1 MDHNLLCALKDRARF
16 RQLRGAVPDSMLG
29 QETVAMLA
37 WFSKYFESFPDKE
50 RIETDVLH
58 SLFTLRAQ
66 GSPEQLAVMR
76 ALINRLDQPVPQE
89 VLDGITHQLLERD
102 FAGRAAALL
111 NAYEAGE
118 ELDLTYEL
126 NRMASESMRRISQQS
141 PSSYVDDDIADILA
155 SFENDRGLKLPT
167 HALRNGVGGL
177 QGGDVLLVGGRPDK
191 GKTSLIAA
199 ILAGFAP
206 QLQGLNLS
214 GRPMLW
220 CSNEGSGRRIVPRIY
235 QAALN
240 VDFTE
245 LCALSNS
252 GELAAKYAKAVA
264 GETIRV
270 KDVHGMT
277 LGQIEQTVE
286 EMGPCV
292 VVLDMPANIRSA
304 AVSGGNKTDALESV
318 WQEFRE
324 MMVRHDAVGIGT
336 AQISSE
342 GDDKLYP
349 GYGAIKDSKTG
360 VQGAVDVML
369 MMGALNSPD
378 MATLRGFSTPKNK
391 RQMHGTPSH
400 IEAEVF
406 FDSAKCQFTDG
417 NL

>member
-1 MDHNLLCALKDRARF
+1 MDRNLLCALKDRARF

-37 WFSKYFESFPDKE
+37 WYAKYFESFPDKE
-50 RIETDVLH
+50 RVETDVLH
-58 SLFTLRAQ
+58 SLFTLRAN
-66 GSPEQLAVMR
+66 GTPEQLAVMR
-76 ALINRLDQPVPQE
+76 ALISSLDTPVPQE

-126 NRMASESMRRISQQS
+126 NRMASESMRKLSQHN
-141 PSSYVDDDIADILA
+141 PASYVDDDISDILKD
-155 SFENDRGLKLPT
+155 FEDDRGLKLPT
-167 HALRNGVGGL
+167 MALRNGVGGL
-177 QGGDVLLVGGRPDK
+177 QGGDILLVAARVDK
-191 GKTSLIAA
+191 GKSSLVAS
-199 ILAGFAP
+199 ILAHFAP
-206 QLQGLNLS
+206 QLSDLGWS

-220 CSNEGSGRRIVPRIY
+220 CSNEGAGRRIVPRIY
-235 QAALN
+235 QAALK

-277 LGQIEQTVE
+277 LGQIEQAVE
-286 EMGPCV
+286 EMKPSV
-292 VVLDMPANIRSA
+292 VVLDMPANIRA
-304 AVSGGNKTDALESV
+304 PAIAGGSKTDALESV

-324 MMVRHDAVGIGT
+324 MAVRHDFVGIGT
-336 AQISSE
+336 AQVSIE
-342 GDDKLYP
+342 GDGQLYP

-391 RQMHGTPSH
+391 RQLRGSPSH
-400 IEAEVF
+400 IQAEVF